1 MEQPQQQQQQ
11 QQQQSQQQ
19 QQESRSEA
27 PDRVFTEEEY
37 PPPSGFP
44 DATFGIDI
52 QAVIRHWDPV
62 GERSWDGQKDRP
74 ALPI

>member
-1 MEQPQQQQQQ
+1 MEQPQQQQ

-37 PPPSGFP
+37 PPPGFP

-52 QAVIRHWDPV
+52 QAVIRHLDPV
-62 GERSWDGQKDRP
+62 GERSRDGQKDRP